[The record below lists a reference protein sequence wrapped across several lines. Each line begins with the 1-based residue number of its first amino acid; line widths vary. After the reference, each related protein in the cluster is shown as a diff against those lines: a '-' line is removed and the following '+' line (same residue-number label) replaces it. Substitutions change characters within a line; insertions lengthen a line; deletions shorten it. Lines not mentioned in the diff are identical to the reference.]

1 VRLYEYEG
9 KEIFKQYGIPVPRG
23 IVVNTGEQARQAA
36 VSIGK
41 QVVVKSQIL
50 GGGRGKAGGIRVAET
65 PKEAEEIAQEQL
77 GMELMGYKVKEL
89 LVEEKLDI
97 ENEIYMGVTI
107 DDVSGMP
114 IAIVSAKGGIAIEE
128 VARESPESIAR
139 SLVDPMYGLRG
150 YEAINL
156 VSQIRVTGKA
166 LASASSILG
175 QLFKVFESYDMRI
188 TEINPLVITTDGKL
202 VAADSRC
209 EIDDHSLFRHPEL
222 EEVAVDRIQDFWERE
237 GVKAGANYVELGG
250 NIAVMANG
258 AGLAMSLLDMID
270 FKGGRAGCFLET
282 GGGLSK
288 ERMEK
293 GVGILLRKAKS
304 DPRIKVI
311 LVMARM
317 MMSPPDAVA
326 EGLIEAVNELK
337 VAVPVVAVMRGRESY
352 QKRARELL
360 KGTGIQLY
368 LSVEEGV
375 NEAIRIAA
383 K

>member
-9 KEIFKQYGIPVPRG
+9 KEIFKQYGISVPRG
-23 IVVNTGEQARQAA
+23 IVVTTGEQARQAA

-77 GMELMGYKVKEL
+77 GRELMGYKVKEL

-128 VARESPESIAR
+128 VARESPASIAR

-156 VSQIRVTGKA
+156 VSQMQVTGKA

-175 QLFKVFESYDMRI
+175 QLYKVFESYDMRI
-188 TEINPLVITTDGKL
+188 TEINPLVITSEGKL
-202 VAADSRC
+202 VAADSRG

-222 EEVAVDRIQDFWERE
+222 EKVAVDRIQDFWERE
-237 GVKAGANYVELGG
+237 GAKAGANYVELGG

-288 ERMEK
+288 ERMRK
-293 GVGILLRKAKS
+293 GVSILLKKAKS
-304 DPRIKVI
+304 DPRLKVI
-311 LVMARM
+311 FVMARM

-326 EGLIEAVNELK
+326 EGLIEAVNELE
-337 VAVPVVAVMRGRESY
+337 VAIPVVAVMRGRESY

-360 KGTGIQLY
+360 KGTGVKLY

>member
-1 VRLYEYEG
+1 MRLYEYEG

-50 GGGRGKAGGIRVAET
+50 GGGRGKAGGIRVAGT

>member
-1 VRLYEYEG
+1 MRLYEYEG
-9 KEIFKQYGIPVPRG
+9 KEMFKQYGIPVPRG

-65 PKEAEEIAQEQL
+65 PKEAEEIAQQQL
-77 GMELMGYKVKEL
+77 GMELMGYKVNEL

-128 VARESPESIAR
+128 VARENPESIAS

-156 VSQIRVTGKA
+156 VSQTRMTGKA
-166 LASASSILG
+166 LASASSIQC
-175 QLFKVFESYDMRI
+175 QLHKVFESYDMRI
-188 TEINPLVITTDGKL
+188 TEINPLVITTEGKL

-222 EEVAVDRIQDFWERE
+222 EKVAVDRIQDFWERE
-237 GVKAGANYVELGG
+237 GAKAGANYVELDG

-270 FKGGRAGCFLET
+270 YKGGHAGCFLET
-282 GGGLSK
+282 GGGLSR
-288 ERMEK
+288 ERMKK
-293 GVGILLRKAKS
+293 GVGLLLRKAKS

-326 EGLIEAVNELK
+326 EGFMEAVNEVK
-337 VAVPVVAVMRGRESY
+337 VAIPVVAVMRGRESY

-360 KGTGIQLY
+360 KGTGIKLY

-375 NEAIRIAA
+375 NEAVRIAA

>member
-1 VRLYEYEG
+1 M
-9 KEIFKQYGIPVPRG
+9 FKQYGIPVPRG

-41 QVVVKSQIL
+41 QVVIKSQIL
-50 GGGRGKAGGIRVAET
+50 GGGRGKAGGIRVAGT
-65 PKEAEEIAQEQL
+65 PKEAEEIAEQQL
-77 GMELMGYKVKEL
+77 GMELMGNKVHEL

-114 IAIVSAKGGIAIEE
+114 IAIVSAKGGIEIEE
-128 VARESPESIAR
+128 VARENPESIAS
-139 SLVDPMYGLRG
+139 SLVDLIYGLRG

-156 VSQIRVTGKA
+156 VSQTRITGKA
-166 LASASSILG
+166 LASASRIIC

-188 TEINPLVITTDGKL
+188 TEINPLAITTEGKL

-222 EEVAVDRIQDFWERE
+222 EKVAVDRIQDFWERE
-237 GVKAGANYVELGG
+237 GVKAGANYVELDG

-270 FKGGRAGCFLET
+270 YKGGRAGCFLET

-288 ERMEK
+288 ERMKK
-293 GVGILLRKAKS
+293 GVSILLKKAKS
-304 DPRIKVI
+304 DPRLEVI

-337 VAVPVVAVMRGRESY
+337 IAIPVVAVMRGRESY

-360 KGTGIQLY
+360 RGTGIKLY

-383 K
+383 KK

>member
-9 KEIFKQYGIPVPRG
+9 KEMFKQYGIPVPRG

-65 PKEAEEIAQEQL
+65 PKEAEEIAQQQL
-77 GMELMGYKVKEL
+77 GMELMGYKVNEL

-128 VARESPESIAR
+128 VARENPESIAS

-156 VSQIRVTGKA
+156 VSQTRMTGKA
-166 LASASSILG
+166 LASASSILC
-175 QLFKVFESYDMRI
+175 QLYKVFESYDMRI
-188 TEINPLVITTDGKL
+188 TEINPLVITTEGKL

-222 EEVAVDRIQDFWERE
+222 EKVAVDRIQDFWERE
-237 GVKAGANYVELGG
+237 GAKAGANYVGLGG

-270 FKGGRAGCFLET
+270 YKGGHAGCFLET
-282 GGGLSK
+282 GGGLSR
-288 ERMEK
+288 ERMKK
-293 GVGILLRKAKS
+293 GVGLLLRKAKS

-326 EGLIEAVNELK
+326 EGFMEAVNEVK
-337 VAVPVVAVMRGRESY
+337 VAIPLVAVMRGRESY

-360 KGTGIQLY
+360 KGTGIKLY

-375 NEAIRIAA
+375 NEAVRIAA